1 MKKLAIVSSALF
13 FVTLLTAKAQLF
25 PKVDKPS
32 SDDMS
37 LIALEFG
44 REDEGKIIMANN
56 VAWSGWA
63 PAVTGPDGKEIPFRN
78 YDSGADITNIY
89 YAENLPAGEYTLTG
103 FYHVYTDFD
112 KLDEHRSKTGEE
124 ELTRYAPYEN
134 LPYHVRQHFALP
146 NPITIKLDPKAM
158 ASFGTFIVKYR
169 HFEAFYGGTSN
180 KRSSVVE
187 EDFEYVT
194 AKPHDDHILR
204 YMKPW
209 RTPAWKKWNVMNPA
223 EPL

>member
-1 MKKLAIVSSALF
+1 MKRLTIFFAAFLFLGLLSSQ
-13 FVTLLTAKAQLF
+13 AQLF
-25 PKVDKPS
+25 PRVDRPS
-32 SDDMS
+32 SDGMS

-89 YAENLPAGEYTLTG
+89 YAENLTAGEYTLTG

-134 LPYHVRQHFALP
+134 LPYHVRQHFPLSSP
-146 NPITIKLDPKAM
+146 VTINLDPNTM

-180 KRSSVVE
+180 VRSKVVE
-187 EDFEYVT
+187 EDFEYVSE
-194 AKPHDDHILR
+194 KPHDNHILR

-209 RTPAWKKWNVMNPA
+209 RTPAWKKWNDKNQV